1 MNSSTILWRVGLYL
15 LSRIIAFEQAK
26 GINVVLTLLIF
37 IYALWNVRINKSL
50 RYDYHISSPFAFPF
64 IY

>member
-1 MNSSTILWRVGLYL
+1 
-15 LSRIIAFEQAK
+15 
-26 GINVVLTLLIF
+26 LIF